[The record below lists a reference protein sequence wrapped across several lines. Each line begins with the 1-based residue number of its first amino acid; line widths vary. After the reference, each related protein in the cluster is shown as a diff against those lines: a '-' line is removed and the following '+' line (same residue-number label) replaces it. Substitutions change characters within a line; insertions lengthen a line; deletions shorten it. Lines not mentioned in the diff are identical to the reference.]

1 MGVAVEAEQQKRIAA
16 FHVTQDDLTRLRT
29 CELYTEQKLPA
40 LLEKL
45 HENFA
50 AWPEVQTALKLPAV
64 HKLRLSHWQRVVS
77 GRFDDGYLESASR
90 LAEAFITQGV
100 PSYAVVI
107 CHSTVLYGLFADL
120 QVLGGKRAGFFG
132 SGREAKA
139 ASLIRLALN
148 HAAWLDLEVLLETYA
163 AAERDSRRK
172 TADQLAT
179 AFEQKVSFMVEGVAV
194 ASRQLEA
201 TVHAIE
207 QTAARSQQGS
217 SSAAVAAH
225 QASQNVES
233 VASAAEE
240 LAASV
245 GEISHQ
251 VEHSTKIA
259 AQAVESAERTD
270 TIVRALADGAQK
282 IGAVLNLIS
291 NIAGQTNLLAL
302 NATIEAARAGDAGK
316 GFAVVAS
323 EVKSLA
329 GQTGNATDD
338 IAVQVT
344 QIQGATKEAVEAIQ
358 AIAGTIGEIS
368 SISSSIAAA
377 VEEQGATTR
386 EIARNVQ
393 QAAVGNQQ
401 VSGMMAALKDDAS
414 ATLKVVEDL
423 TQAATG
429 LDSQSDALQAA
440 VDGFLREVRAA

>member
-1 MGVAVEAEQQKRIAA
+1 MGSRHGAHGVLWAWEQTNGGCRDAEQQKRIAA
-16 FHVTQDDLTRLRT
+16 FHVTQDVLARLRT
-29 CELYTEQKLPA
+29 CEPYADQKLLA

-64 HKLRLSHWQRVVS
+64 HKLRLSHWQRMVS

-90 LAEAFITQGV
+90 LAAAFITQGV

-139 ASLIRLALN
+139 TSLIRLALN
-148 HAAWLDLEVLLETYA
+148 HAAWLDLEVPLETYA

-179 AFEQKVSFMVEGVAV
+179 AFEQKVSFMVEGVAA

-217 SSAAVAAH
+217 SSAA
-225 QASQNVES
+225 
-233 VASAAEE
+233 
-240 LAASV
+240 
-245 GEISHQ
+245 
-251 VEHSTKIA
+251 
-259 AQAVESAERTD
+259 
-270 TIVRALADGAQK
+270 
-282 IGAVLNLIS
+282 
-291 NIAGQTNLLAL
+291 
-302 NATIEAARAGDAGK
+302 
-316 GFAVVAS
+316 
-323 EVKSLA
+323 
-329 GQTGNATDD
+329 
-338 IAVQVT
+338 
-344 QIQGATKEAVEAIQ
+344 
-358 AIAGTIGEIS
+358 
-368 SISSSIAAA
+368 A

-393 QAAVGNQQ
+393 QAAAGNQQ